1 MLKFCKC
8 RLNPQNESILKNVLK
23 YPLVVSVL
31 RATEIGESIAPY
43 VIGVEKFFFNFSKQV
58 TVNISDMPHSLVIR
72 VPMKQVWSGM

>member
-1 MLKFCKC
+1 M
-8 RLNPQNESILKNVLK
+8 
-23 YPLVVSVL
+23 VSVL